1 MKFHVE
7 IGLCV
12 FREEKLKVP
21 KPEVL
26 YKGEFFNEERKK
38 LDRIDMLDSSSSSE
52 DERRSKKKRR
62 TNSSEDEDFH
72 PGEFFDYQPGILS
85 VEQLPIHANM
95 EGLISSLKGSPPY
108 ACVVPSCKKK
118 MYPNRTAIKRHYQS
132 HDPEM
137 YSTLTCPVCK
147 DFTKPEEQPGPMIKH
162 IVKEHGKGEGWARDN
177 VIVDVSER
185 LQQFR
190 DATGVFG
197 GRRGGFGVSRG
208 RRANY
213 GRERRKGINSK
224 CTKCSISIEDPKIK
238 ASFEKGGDHSDQG
251 PQWKCGVPD
260 CPEVFRLAYELKRH
274 YWKHDKTLFNKLLEC
289 DSCAYSTHLHRLMQN
304 HLEEEHPDQLF
315 LAGDGDFNYTTVEGK
330 RWQEF
335 NTAANVLIEANPNH
349 HMGKEW
355 QSQHEKEIF
364 QTISAT
370 CNLCAEVFNT
380 QNAFEDHEKV
390 HKPELIK
397 FTCEQCDEGF
407 IVESVYKNHIK
418 SHSVLYTSLRSGP
431 IRCNGC
437 SQHFQRV
444 VEVKKHMSTH
454 HMNLLENC
462 HFCEQCTDWFTFKHS
477 LRNHMFTHA
486 DKVYRCPVCPQK
498 QFLTQEEADEH
509 VARKRCRA
517 KENNHI
523 CTDCGRRFGSPKLL
537 DIHINKVH
545 HSVLQYQCNICQQLF
560 ENTHLMEKH
569 IRKSHKIET
578 GSVLE
583 YYTFHSLEAAKL
595 LDVEKLNM
603 HKPKGRRG
611 VRNDEKYPCPFGCG
625 GTFKRSGLTRHKK
638 VCNRNSSEY
647 KIEVSNSE
655 DVDQRVSEIMEPSTD
670 PLTGKMLWKCTEC
683 NYSNKLRF
691 TVKEHCEIHIPGLA
705 HQCPH
710 CPKTC
715 PTRNALR
722 VHVIRNHDQKKKEE
736 DELDMEPLPIEQTGA
751 KKITTEQQQNEISEA
766 RAWLDE
772 LAGKQLQNNLLEIEN
787 RLDNDLAKN
796 GNGQDHPMSLTI
808 KPPPKKMTLMP
819 KTQKEDYVIQ
829 YQKPKNNSTNVT
841 IIHHHP
847 PQKREPVNHIEQK
860 PHPSYHQAKPQPSP
874 QEHKQLLDHD
884 QMAKLQ
890 ATYDMQHMAKPKQQ
904 MAKPK
909 LAREP
914 PRHQEQ
920 QPIPPNAHMGQ
931 ANQGILNHPM
941 LNHPLMTPMSPMMN
955 RNYFDDDL
963 SQHSEDNNITFADDS
978 RQQQDPN
985 RQLPLPPITR
995 DNGQN
1000 AQNPYGLPGYNF
1012 PIWPFYRQ

>member
-21 KPEVL
+21 KPKIL
-26 YKGEFFNEERKK
+26 YRGEFFDEERKK
-38 LDRIDMLDSSSSSE
+38 LDRVDMLDSSSSSE
-52 DERRSKKKRR
+52 DERKSKKKRKN
-62 TNSSEDEDFH
+62 NSSEDEDFH

-108 ACVVPSCKKK
+108 ECVVPSCKRKV
-118 MYPNRTAIKRHYQS
+118 YPNRTAIKRHYVS

-147 DFTKPEEQPGPMIKH
+147 DFNKPEDQPGPMIKH
-162 IVKEHGKGEGWARDN
+162 IMKEHGKPEGWAREN

-197 GRRGGFGVSRG
+197 GRRGGFGISRV

-213 GRERRKGINSK
+213 GRERRKGINTK
-224 CTKCSISIEDPKIK
+224 CKKCSISIDDPQIK
-238 ASFEKGGDHSDQG
+238 ASFEKGGEHSDQG

-260 CPEVFRLAYELKRH
+260 CTEVFRLAYELKRH

-289 DSCAYSTHLHRLMQN
+289 DSCSYSTHLHRLMQN

-315 LAGDGDFNYTTVEGK
+315 LAGEGDFNYTTVEGK

-335 NTAANVLIEANPNH
+335 NTAANALIEANPNH

-390 HKPELIK
+390 HKPEMIK

-444 VEVKKHMSTH
+444 MEVKKHMSTH

-486 DKVYRCPVCPQK
+486 DKVFRCPVCPQK

-509 VARKRCRA
+509 IARKRCRA

-545 HSVLQYQCNICQQLF
+545 HSVLQYQCNVCHQLF

-611 VRNDEKYPCPFGCG
+611 VRTDEKYPCPFGCG

-638 VCNRNSSEY
+638 VCNRSSEDY
-647 KIEVSNSE
+647 KIEVSNAE
-655 DVDQRVSEIMEPSTD
+655 DVDRKVSEIMEPSTD
-670 PLTGKMLWKCTEC
+670 PLTGKMLWKCTQC
-683 NYSNKLRF
+683 NYTNKLRF
-691 TVKEHCEIHIPGLA
+691 TVKEHCEIHIPGLS

-715 PTRNALR
+715 PTRL
-722 VHVIRNHDQKKKEE
+722 VKSKKHF
-736 DELDMEPLPIEQTGA
+736 LILSVSG
-751 KKITTEQQQNEISEA
+751 
-766 RAWLDE
+766 
-772 LAGKQLQNNLLEIEN
+772 
-787 RLDNDLAKN
+787 
-796 GNGQDHPMSLTI
+796 
-808 KPPPKKMTLMP
+808 MP
-819 KTQKEDYVIQ
+819 
-829 YQKPKNNSTNVT
+829 
-841 IIHHHP
+841 
-847 PQKREPVNHIEQK
+847 
-860 PHPSYHQAKPQPSP
+860 
-874 QEHKQLLDHD
+874 
-884 QMAKLQ
+884 
-890 ATYDMQHMAKPKQQ
+890 
-904 MAKPK
+904 
-909 LAREP
+909 
-914 PRHQEQ
+914 
-920 QPIPPNAHMGQ
+920 
-931 ANQGILNHPM
+931 
-941 LNHPLMTPMSPMMN
+941 
-955 RNYFDDDL
+955 
-963 SQHSEDNNITFADDS
+963 
-978 RQQQDPN
+978 
-985 RQLPLPPITR
+985 
-995 DNGQN
+995 
-1000 AQNPYGLPGYNF
+1000 
-1012 PIWPFYRQ
+1012 